1 MRGMFTVL
9 LFAAATLTGCA
20 DQEENVRV
28 AHPWILEA
36 PSGTDRMAGYGAL
49 HNDTGE
55 AVVVEA
61 LESPAFERVHL
72 HETRIEEGQARMVP
86 VDALTVPPGGRAVM
100 HPGGL
105 HLMLMSP
112 KRPLERGDEVEIR
125 FHLSTGVTLSAE
137 FTVRQ
142 QPPG

>member
-1 MRGMFTVL
+1 MVTAL
-9 LFAAATLTGCA
+9 LLAVSTLAGCA
-20 DQEENVRV
+20 DQEEIFRV
-28 AHPWILEA
+28 AGPWILEA
-36 PSGTDRMAGYGAL
+36 PSGSDRMAGYAAL

-72 HETRIEEGQARMVP
+72 HETRIEEGQAHMVP

-112 KRPLERGDEVEIR
+112 KRPLERGDDVEIH
-125 FHLSTGVTLSAE
+125 FHLSNGVTLGAE
-137 FTVRQ
+137 FTIRR